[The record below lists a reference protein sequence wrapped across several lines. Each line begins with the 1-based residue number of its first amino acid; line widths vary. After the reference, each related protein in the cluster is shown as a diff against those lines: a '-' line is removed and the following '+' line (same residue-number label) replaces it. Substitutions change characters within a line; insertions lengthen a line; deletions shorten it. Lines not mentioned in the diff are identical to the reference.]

1 MSNENFDFQDIISS
15 LKKVLIEEYDNYENG
30 NRNGTL
36 IESEKFDGFIRIG
49 KDLHSDQG
57 EIAYMKND
65 GKSIVIRDFNCFVN
79 IDGEN
84 NVLIKSIK
92 LDSKE
97 FDFINQTIEIGNAK
111 TK

>member
-1 MSNENFDFQDIISS
+1 
-15 LKKVLIEEYDNYENG
+15 
-30 NRNGTL
+30 
-36 IESEKFDGFIRIG
+36 
-49 KDLHSDQG
+49 
-57 EIAYMKND
+57 MKND

-97 FDFINQTIEIGNAK
+97 FDFINQTIEIGKAK